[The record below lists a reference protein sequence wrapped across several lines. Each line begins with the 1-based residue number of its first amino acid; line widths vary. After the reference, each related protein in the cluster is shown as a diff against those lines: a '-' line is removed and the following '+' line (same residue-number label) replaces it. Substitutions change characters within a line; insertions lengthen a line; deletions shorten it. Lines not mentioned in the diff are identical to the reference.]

1 MKHKTM
7 LRWLLVVVLVLSL
20 ASPVLAGNFDV
31 RTLKV
36 LVLTDGVFHQD
47 RIYQSISNANGILE
61 GQVYMNIQIVAIK
74 KVNWNKK
81 KGGRIMVQLRKKA
94 KRFEKKYPFDI
105 AIAYLNLPNRP
116 FMAKCAGR
124 YILVRSTMRGSGIVT
139 SHELG
144 HSFTHHRH
152 DSIGLMAANV
162 AKTKNTS
169 IQADRQ
175 LMWKNNRWKTFY

>member
-1 MKHKTM
+1 MKQKTM
-7 LRWLLVVVLVLSL
+7 LRWLLAIVLVLSL
-20 ASPVLAGNFDV
+20 ASPVLAENFNV

-36 LVLTDGVFHQD
+36 LVLTDGVFKQD
-47 RIYQSISNANGILE
+47 RIYQAISNASRIME
-61 GQVYMNIQIVAIK
+61 GQVYMDLEIVAVK
-74 KVNWNKK
+74 KVHWNKK
-81 KGGRIMVQLRKKA
+81 VGSRLMVQLKHKA
-94 KRFEKKYPFDI
+94 KRFEKKYPFDV

-124 YILVRSTMRGSGIVT
+124 YILIRSTMRGSGIVT
-139 SHELG
+139 AHELG
-144 HSFTHHRH
+144 HTFTHHRH

-175 LMWKNNRWKTFY
+175 LMWKNNRWREFY